1 MIQLKRRKKVKKPKP
16 KGKKIKAKRKRKKGK
31 GIKYPSKLVAPVRN
45 FLQSKLKVLEK
56 RKKDIEKEDPFS
68 NTARISDNASPDTDA
83 AEQFGHARTT
93 AIKEQ
98 IDRKIIQTKKALAQI
113 KVGKYGV
120 CEECGKMIDT
130 DRLMAYPEATLCAAD
145 AAKKEK

>member
-1 MIQLKRRKKVKKPKP
+1 MIQFRRRKKVKKSKP
-16 KGKKIKAKRKRKKGK
+16 KDKKRVKKGRKKKGQ
-31 GIKYPSKLVAPVRN
+31 GIKYPARLVAPVRN
-45 FLQSKLKVLEK
+45 FLQSKLKLLER
-56 RKKDIEKEDPFS
+56 RKKGIEKEDPFS
-68 NTARISDNASPDTDA
+68 DTSRIIDNASPDTDA

-130 DRLMAYPEATLCAAD
+130 DRLMAYPEATLCATD